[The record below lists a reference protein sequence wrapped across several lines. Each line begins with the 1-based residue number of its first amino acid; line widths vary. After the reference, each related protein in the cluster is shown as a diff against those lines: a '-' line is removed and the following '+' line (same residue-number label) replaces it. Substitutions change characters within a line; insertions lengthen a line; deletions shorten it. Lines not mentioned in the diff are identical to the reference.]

1 MMMRRLPR
9 EQWKIRREGDLVLLA
24 ADERNGAHWWTR
36 FELVDLPN
44 NDLLGREDLKRIGI
58 EILDGRAV
66 VKGVGFYPG
75 TSPRPDRVCVSIT
88 S

>member
-1 MMMRRLPR
+1 M
-9 EQWKIRREGDLVLLA
+9 LLA
-24 ADERNGAHWWTR
+24 ADERNGAYWWTR

-66 VKGVGFYPG
+66 VKGVGFYAG
-75 TSPRPDRVCVSIT
+75 DFASS
-88 S
+88 